1 MKGKVEFIQGNI
13 ACAKGALAA
22 GCRFFAGYPITPSTE
37 IAEFMSRELPKVGGY
52 YVQMEDEIGSMASL
66 IGASYTGLKVMTA
79 TSGPGFTLMQENLG
93 NAVMEEAP
101 CVIVNVQRGGPAIG
115 QATKSSQSDIMQS
128 RWGSHGDYEIIALAP
143 YSGQEM
149 FDLTIRA
156 FNLAEKYRV
165 PVIVL
170 SDEILGHAREKVII
184 RDQEEIKII
193 NRKKPLL
200 PPGEYKTFQPDD
212 DMIPPMASLGEGYR
226 ILVEPQTHDETGRRA
241 AHIPEA
247 HDKLIRRLCAKINNN
262 VEDIAEIDA
271 RFMEDAE
278 AAIVSYG
285 SAARSS
291 LGAVKQAR
299 NQGIKLGYI
308 RLKTIWPFHE
318 AYIRNL
324 ARNLKALFVVEN
336 NLGQMYLEVQR
347 ACRDLVDD
355 IISITKIGGEM
366 HSIDEILRPV
376 KEVIS

>member
-13 ACAKGALAA
+13 ASAKGALAA

-37 IAEFMSRELPKVGGY
+37 IAEYMSKELPKVGGY

-156 FNLAEKYRV
+156 FNLSEKYRV
-165 PVIVL
+165 PVVVL
-170 SDEILGHAREKVII
+170 ADEILGHSREKVII
-184 RDQEEIKII
+184 RDQNEIEII
-193 NRKKPLL
+193 DRKKPSV
-200 PPGEYKTFQPDD
+200 PPEQYKTFEPDE

-226 ILVEPQTHDETGRRA
+226 VLIEPQTHDETGRRA
-241 AHIPEA
+241 AHIPEM
-247 HDKLIRRLCAKINNN
+247 HDKLIRRLCDKINKN

-271 RFMEDAE
+271 RFMDDAE
-278 AAIVSYG
+278 AAIVSFG

-299 NQGIKLGYI
+299 SQGLKLGYI

-318 AYIRNL
+318 TYIRQL
-324 ARNLKALFVVEN
+324 TSNLKALFVVEN
-336 NLGQMYLEVQR
+336 NLGQIHQEVQR
-347 ACRDLVDD
+347 ACRDLVND
-355 IISITKIGGEM
+355 IISVPKIGGEM
-366 HSIDEILRPV
+366 HSIDEILKPV
-376 KEVIS
+376 NEVMV

>member
-1 MKGKVEFIQGNI
+1 MKGNVEFIQGNI
-13 ACAKGALAA
+13 ASAKGAIAA
-22 GCRFFAGYPITPSTE
+22 GCKFFAGYPITPSTE
-37 IAEFMSRELPKVGGY
+37 IAEHMSKELPKAGGY

-79 TSGPGFTLMQENLG
+79 TSGPGFTLMMENLG
-93 NAVMEEAP
+93 NAVIEEAP
-101 CVIVNVQRGGPAIG
+101 CVIVNVMRGGPAIG
-115 QATKSSQSDIMQS
+115 QATKSAQSDVMQA

-149 FDLTIRA
+149 FDLTVRA

-170 SDEILGHAREKVII
+170 ADEILGHSREKVII
-184 RDQEEIKII
+184 RDQSELEII
-193 NRKKPLL
+193 NRKKPHT
-200 PPGEYKTFQPDD
+200 PPGEYKTFQPDE

-226 ILVEPQTHDETGRRA
+226 ILVEPQSHDETGRRA

-247 HDKLIRRLCAKINNN
+247 HDKLIRRLCAKINDN
-262 VEDIAEIDA
+262 VDEIAEIDA

-278 AAIVSYG
+278 SAIISFG

-299 NQGIKLGYI
+299 AQGIKLGYI

-318 AYIRNL
+318 ARIRELVKNQ
-324 ARNLKALFVVEN
+324 KALFVVEN
-336 NLGQMYLEVQR
+336 NLGKIYREVQR
-347 ACRDLVDD
+347 ACRDLVSD
-355 IISITKIGGEM
+355 IVSIPKIGGEM
-366 HSIDEILRPV
+366 HTLEEILEPV
-376 KEVIS
+376 KKVMA